1 MRSTGSS
8 TSLGSEDCSQSQ
20 SSRRRFVDP
29 RRRNEQE
36 ANALQDQRNIDTYD
50 AYRYQPGY
58 DEDMTALRVNPAA
71 QIPSYDP
78 RTNMVASSQSMAPL
92 GMQHP
97 YEHFF
102 ATVAPNETLLS
113 NAPEMQGASPSG
125 GLQQTNLP
133 AAYAAHQSPQT
144 GSVRPPP
151 GAHHLDYLDMHRGHR
166 PSQGL
171 IWPANVD
178 IGLVEICTFCPNWFM
193 LPEPVARAIRN
204 GWTREALGKV
214 QLHALGALGW
224 GEWLR
229 AASRIQKQISAG
241 CKLIDGIPAG
251 KQYRH
256 NSPDFRERHGPQ
268 DDLTATAWQFKAEY
282 EPGTPVQT
290 GHMPLASLYRDVVNW
305 PVGNDRLLM
314 TQCLEFSRNNEHLRL
329 DTSHWDWIIQSQGLT
344 APSAPV
350 GVNRDVE
357 AYQNLNASIADP
369 QDPRL

>member
-1 MRSTGSS
+1 M
-8 TSLGSEDCSQSQ
+8 
-20 SSRRRFVDP
+20 
-29 RRRNEQE
+29 
-36 ANALQDQRNIDTYD
+36 DT
-50 AYRYQPGY
+50 R
-58 DEDMTALRVNPAA
+58 
-71 QIPSYDP
+71 
-78 RTNMVASSQSMAPL
+78 
-92 GMQHP
+92 
-97 YEHFF
+97 
-102 ATVAPNETLLS
+102 
-113 NAPEMQGASPSG
+113 
-125 GLQQTNLP
+125 GL
-133 AAYAAHQSPQT
+133 
-144 GSVRPPP
+144 
-151 GAHHLDYLDMHRGHR
+151 
-166 PSQGL
+166 
-171 IWPANVD
+171 
-178 IGLVEICTFCPNWFM
+178 
-193 LPEPVARAIRN
+193 
-204 GWTREALGKV
+204 
-214 QLHALGALGW
+214 
-224 GEWLR
+224 
-229 AASRIQKQISAG
+229 G

-290 GHMPLASLYRDVVNW
+290 GHMPLVSLYRDVVNW

>member
-1 MRSTGSS
+1 VRSTGSS

-204 GWTREALGKV
+204 GWTREAL
-214 QLHALGALGW
+214 
-224 GEWLR
+224 
-229 AASRIQKQISAG
+229 AAS
-241 CKLIDGIPAG
+241 
-251 KQYRH
+251 
-256 NSPDFRERHGPQ
+256 
-268 DDLTATAWQFKAEY
+268 
-282 EPGTPVQT
+282 
-290 GHMPLASLYRDVVNW
+290 
-305 PVGNDRLLM
+305 
-314 TQCLEFSRNNEHLRL
+314 
-329 DTSHWDWIIQSQGLT
+329 
-344 APSAPV
+344 
-350 GVNRDVE
+350 
-357 AYQNLNASIADP
+357 
-369 QDPRL
+369 